1 MLQKS
6 GDGTM
11 VGKKPMERWKVS
23 VTVPLAAVILTNIS
37 FRIDILV
44 QILAFTTVFPIL
56 SKQYGA

>member
-23 VTVPLAAVILTNIS
+23 VTVPLAVVISTNLS

-44 QILAFTTVFPIL
+44 QILAFTAVFPIL